1 MPHYRLNDGRIKIPT
16 AWLIEQ
22 CGWKGKGNS
31 EASVWQKQPL
41 VLINATGNATSDD
54 IIELEEEIVR
64 SVHKKFGVTIEP
76 EVEKIRNI

>member
-1 MPHYRLNDGRIKIPT
+1 MADRAVRLERERQQARP
-16 AWLIEQ
+16 
-22 CGWKGKGNS
+22 
-31 EASVWQKQPL
+31 SVWQKQPL